1 MSTQDVTEPENAG
14 APGARHVARRSHRPG
29 RRNPPQPSA
38 GSARRRS
45 RIPALVWAATA
56 LNIGLMLIFSVLY
69 PAYYAFDETGHV
81 SRVLQTQN
89 GVVAPTPGKAPYVDG
104 VSHSYNSYTAHEEP
118 PFANYLPVAR
128 DARPSMLFFGGAD
141 PVTSAPLPN
150 QLAQHPPGY
159 YLLAAGV
166 LDVVPFSSHLA
177 WDQTVGLLRLFD
189 ILLLSPLPILCW
201 ALARRFARRRVA
213 LAAAFAPA
221 LIPALARLGAST
233 NNDDLLILVIG
244 VFSLLTV
251 NILRG
256 DWRLR
261 TAITMGLCIAIGL
274 LVKGFALVLPPVALL
289 AYLIAWRRQRTAF
302 RWAPVLTVIAG
313 CALGGIWWLRN
324 VIVYGTVQPAGLAP
338 DQAAQVWPSL
348 PPGTHEH
355 LGTFLQ
361 KAYDAFMTTFWGA
374 FGLSA
379 PPSLPGV
386 LTVIATVIAL
396 ALLVGAFVPRGRAN
410 AIVDPGTAQVDP
422 ATAQVDRA
430 IAQGEMVGGSR
441 RVDLA
446 VLVLPIVLILVPLL
460 VHAWGDFQRTG
471 QTIGIQGRYL
481 YSSIVALV
489 AICAACIETL
499 LTRAPL
505 WIERVLPLVACL
517 LALSIEATGIWVV
530 LTKLWMPKHDSLTD
544 DASKLLH
551 AIGRQSPWPGSVTA
565 AFIAFMVLAA
575 LVALIASGLAV
586 REAGRRTSATAGVAA

>member
-1 MSTQDVTEPENAG
+1 M
-14 APGARHVARRSHRPG
+14 
-29 RRNPPQPSA
+29 
-38 GSARRRS
+38 
-45 RIPALVWAATA
+45 WAATA

-89 GVVAPTPGKAPYVDG
+89 GVVAPTPGTAPYVDG
-104 VSHSYNSYTAHEEP
+104 VSHSYNTYTAHEEP
-118 PFANYLPVAR
+118 PFANYVPLAR
-128 DARPSMLFFGGAD
+128 DARPSMLFFGGAE
-141 PVTSAPLPN
+141 PVQNAALPN

-166 LDVVPFSSHLA
+166 LDVVPNSSHLA

-189 ILLLSPLPILCW
+189 VLLLAPLPILCW

-221 LIPALARLGAST
+221 LVPALARLGAST

-261 TAITMGLCIAIGL
+261 TGVGMGLCIAIGL

-289 AYLIAWRRQRTAF
+289 AYLIAWRRQRSEF

-313 CALGGIWWLRN
+313 CALGGIWWLHN
-324 VIVYGTVQPAGLAP
+324 VIVYGAVQPAGLTP
-338 DQAAQVWPSL
+338 DQAAQVWPAL
-348 PPGTHEH
+348 PPGSHEH

-374 FGLSA
+374 FGLAA

-386 LTVIATVIAL
+386 LTVIATVLAL
-396 ALLVGAFVPRGRAN
+396 ALLLAAFVPWGRAN
-410 AIVDPGTAQVDP
+410 AIVDHA
-422 ATAQVDRA
+422 VDR
-430 IAQGEMVGGSR
+430 GEVVAGSR
-441 RVDLA
+441 RVDLT

-460 VHAWGDFQRTG
+460 VHAWADYQRTG

-499 LTRAPL
+499 LTHAPM
-505 WIERVLPLVACL
+505 WVERVLPLVACL

-544 DASKLLH
+544 DAHKLLH

-565 AFIAFMVLAA
+565 AFITFAAAAALAA
-575 LVALIASGLAV
+575 LVASALAI
-586 REAGRRTSATAGVAA
+586 RGAGRRTPAAAAA